1 MKPRSESTR
10 RKSDLKD
17 AIAASFTT
25 AVAWATITPHEQ
37 RFEDDLAGH
46 RPDERH
52 LAGRGGRGPGR
63 DRRRGRGPAPP
74 RPDPPLPREPAPTPA
89 PGAGP
94 APPRQS
100 DPTRHG

>member
-52 LAGRGGRGPGR
+52 LAGRGGRRRGR
-63 DRRRGRGPAPP
+63 DRRRGRGPA
-74 RPDPPLPREPAPTPA
+74 RPGADYPLLEEPARTPA
-89 PGAGP
+89 PGP
-94 APPRQS
+94 RRTPPGQ
-100 DPTRHG
+100 G